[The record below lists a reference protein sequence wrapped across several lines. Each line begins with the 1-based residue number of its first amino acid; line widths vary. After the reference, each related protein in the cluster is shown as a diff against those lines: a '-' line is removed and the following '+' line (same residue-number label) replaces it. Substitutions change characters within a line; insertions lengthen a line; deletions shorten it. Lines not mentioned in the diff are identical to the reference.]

1 MLDELIKQGVP
12 ISCKTVSPSDSPIP
26 QLKHARGSICVVKAG
41 ERTLYLA
48 KGFTEIFL
56 DDGSESSLTNFE
68 FEVRSLEFIGELSA
82 VLAFL
87 PVKTDFAENV
97 IYITP

>member
-12 ISCKTVSPSDSPIP
+12 VSYKMIFGRESPIP
-26 QLKHARGSICVVKAG
+26 QLKYARGRIYVVKAG

-48 KGFTEIFL
+48 EGFTEIFL

-68 FEVRSLEFIGELSA
+68 FEVRDHQFIGELSA

-97 IYITP
+97 VYITP